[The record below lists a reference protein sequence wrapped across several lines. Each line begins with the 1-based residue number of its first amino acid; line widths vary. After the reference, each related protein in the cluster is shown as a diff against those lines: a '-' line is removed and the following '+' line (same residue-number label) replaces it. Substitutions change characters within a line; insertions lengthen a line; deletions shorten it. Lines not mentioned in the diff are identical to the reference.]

1 MDKRLEILDL
11 PPDVRALVG
20 ECELTGSRTTF
31 ERDGRAVAILVSQDE
46 YVALRETIAIA
57 SDDALRAL
65 LDAAEDEARRGLID
79 TPEPNVAN
87 DRVRIPDSVAAFPL
101 SDEERSLVAAA
112 YERIDEDPIAGA
124 PLFEPLRGLWS
135 YRTQHLRLVYRIFP
149 EARFIVVMS
158 VGRAAP

>member
-1 MDKRLEILDL
+1 MNKRLEILDL
-11 PPDVRALVG
+11 PTDVRAIVG

-31 ERDGRAVAILVSQDE
+31 ERNGRAVAILISFDE
-46 YVALRETIAIA
+46 YLALRETIAIA
-57 SDDALRAL
+57 ADDALRAL
-65 LDAAEDEARRGLID
+65 MEVAEQ
-79 TPEPNVAN
+79 VAN

-101 SDEERSLVAAA
+101 SDEERELIAAA

-135 YRTQHLRLVYRIFP
+135 YRTQHLRVVYRIFP
-149 EARFIVVMS
+149 EARFIVVMH